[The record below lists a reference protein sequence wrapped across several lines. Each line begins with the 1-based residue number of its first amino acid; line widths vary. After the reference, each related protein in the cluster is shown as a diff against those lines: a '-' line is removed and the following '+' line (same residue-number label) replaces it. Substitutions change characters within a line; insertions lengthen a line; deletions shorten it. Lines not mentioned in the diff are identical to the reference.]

1 MAAPV
6 SELDDQAPDQTAAGT
21 PILIPPI
28 KDVVHGIGE
37 KLRESIDRL
46 RDVYARR
53 RRARMITLGLFLV
66 GAYVLF
72 TSDDES

>member
-1 MAAPV
+1 MADDAPTTDEHSADGV
-6 SELDDQAPDQTAAGT
+6 

-37 KLRESIDRL
+37 SLRKKYDEL

-66 GAYVLF
+66 GTYVLF
-72 TSDDES
+72 FHDES